1 MLDQVFHWCFVC
13 TRLNLHVYFNVIFK
27 QPTANRKKSLQSL
40 WLHSVTKVLTTEPVV
55 VFVQSE
61 PAFHRTWWRRKH
73 CYSELFSMSV
83 VSLSG
88 ENHGGKYFQ
97 SLFLP
102 LIQTFYRTF
111 RPLLGLGSHWPLLP
125 CFLRPPGAHKH
136 TKYTYVQ
143 LWLTR
148 AFTNLHTR
156 RDL

>member
-13 TRLNLHVYFNVIFK
+13 TRLNLHICFNVIFK
-27 QPTANRKKSLQSL
+27 QPTANRKKSLRSL

-55 VFVQSE
+55 VSVQSE

-111 RPLLGLGSHWPLLP
+111 GLCWDWVHTGPFP
-125 CFLRPPGAHKH
+125 CFLWPPGAHKH